1 MHDTARF
8 QRRFKLTYGRRTER
22 LHQYPACVAAMA
34 QENETILELGNL
46 KPNQTS
52 VRPPGSTRIDLS
64 WEITKSGLCALSGG
78 LHHSTLDNDAEGDIF
93 PECDQQL
100 SRQRD
105 DCRFPQAATLFDAF
119 PEPQGE
125 RRFRLMTQP

>member
-46 KPNQTS
+46 KPNRTP

-64 WEITKSGLCALSGG
+64 WEITKSGLCVLSGG

-93 PECDQQL
+93 PERDQQL

-105 DCRFPQAATLFDAF
+105 DRRLPQAAALLDAF
-119 PEPQGE
+119 LEPQGE
-125 RRFRLMTQP
+125 RRLRLMTQP

>member
-1 MHDTARF
+1 MHDTARL

-52 VRPPGSTRIDLS
+52 VRPPGSARIDLS
-64 WEITKSGLCALSGG
+64 WEITRSGLCALSGG
-78 LHHSTLDNDAEGDIF
+78 LHHSALDNDAEGDIF
-93 PECDQQL
+93 PERDQQL

-105 DCRFPQAATLFDAF
+105 DCRLPQAAAMLDAF
-119 PEPQGE
+119 LEPPGE
-125 RRFRLMTQP
+125 RRLRLMTQP